1 MKYLP
6 TSLYLTCKPVRRPCP
21 WGDGCIVTENF
32 RGPWAH
38 RSHYEI
44 RLPAGVQVSR
54 GTVST
59 QGFADTVD
67 IVPPEAREGTW
78 DPAPGR
84 RAGALGDSVDVRVP
98 LIPYTLH
105 RQKAREGTCGGWGAE
120 LKPWAILVW
129 K

>member
-1 MKYLP
+1 MKLLSPWTVYILETFGGQVP
-6 TSLYLTCKPVRRPCP
+6 LKHLSTSLHPPGKPPRKP
-21 WGDGCIVTENF
+21 WSAEGQVHSYRNF
-32 RGPWAH
+32 RDA
-38 RSHYEI
+38 E
-44 RLPAGVQVSR
+44 RL
-54 GTVST
+54 
-59 QGFADTVD
+59 DLM
-67 IVPPEAREGTW
+67 W
-78 DPAPGR
+78 DLAPGR

>member
-1 MKYLP
+1 
-6 TSLYLTCKPVRRPCP
+6 
-21 WGDGCIVTENF
+21 
-32 RGPWAH
+32 
-38 RSHYEI
+38 
-44 RLPAGVQVSR
+44 VSR

-120 LKPWAILVW
+120 LKTLGYSRVEIRW
-129 K
+129 KVGTSSGWRW

>member
-6 TSLYLTCKPVRRPCP
+6 TSLYLTCKPFRSPGQ
-21 WGDGCIVTENF
+21 WEDGCIVTEKF
-32 RGPWAH
+32 RESWAH

-44 RLPAGVQVSR
+44 RLPASVQVSR

-78 DPAPGR
+78 DPAPDR

-105 RQKAREGTCGGWGAE
+105 RQKRVRVPVEGGVQS